1 MQLTLSDGGPNDADG
16 QANRTISDPGG
27 VAMRSVIATIS
38 LSALSLPDVNVTAG
52 QTDVPMLRF
61 RLTSNTGSTRLNSIT
76 LRASG
81 TGNDAA
87 DVSSVKLWADVD
99 GDGSVSSGDVEIGTG
114 GYSSDN
120 GVLQLSLNT
129 ASDFDIPSGDSDYLV
144 TYDF

>member
-1 MQLTLSDGGPNDADG
+1 
-16 QANRTISDPGG
+16 
-27 VAMRSVIATIS
+27 S

-114 GYSSDN
+114 AYSSDN